1 MNEDNKIFKT
11 NEFSIEVNPVENT
24 KQVKNVQY
32 FSYDENSGLQ
42 LIHILMDGK
51 PLDLPNGT
59 EIRLSAVKLNNQNQK
74 LIYTP
79 EIVNPLNG
87 IVSFVIPRE
96 FLGYQGRIRCGLYIN
111 FSNNQTMHVGYFY
124 INMGVSDI
132 DTNLTEFTEDFWQ
145 GWSEFE
151 AGSTAKMKELEAAL
165 DGEAQRLNEHANQKI
180 TEYDQYIASGKSDW
194 EDFVNQNREIIESV
208 DPGGR
213 VLTELI
219 DSRKSGGI
227 VYPSLSDRL
236 NNTDRQNNL
245 VKSRLFFGDNNV
257 LIGHRG
263 CSGFA
268 PENSKKAFELAY
280 YQGMA
285 GIETDLTN
293 TTDGVIFCYHD
304 ETLDTKTDGT
314 GNPREL
320 TWDYVSTV
328 KLTKAAGYD
337 AYPNTKIA
345 TLDDYLS
352 VAKKYNLII
361 FPEVALSTEDLIHEA
376 LDKIYLYGLQSQ
388 CVILV
393 NKWNYQIVKSYAPN
407 LIRCLIPSWGVAN
420 TDDIDF
426 CATNGIEICGAA
438 FSAGLTAVPQ
448 SFIDYANEKGIYL
461 YGYIINATK
470 DLSRI
475 KDLGIKFIGTDVFG
489 GDN

>member
-1 MNEDNKIFKT
+1 MATITHKITLSTTDFNLVGDIKVRQADDET
-11 NEFSIEVNPVENT
+11 QVFDAVILEHGMIKNFEGLKPFFCLMAREITGQGVSEEPVTDYDGSKGTLKYTVSANAM
-24 KQVKNVQY
+24 QMVGRNDAY
-32 FSYDENSGLQ
+32 FSF
-42 LIHILMDGK
+42 
-51 PLDLPNGT
+51 
-59 EIRLSAVKLNNQNQK
+59 R
-74 LIYTP
+74 
-79 EIVNPLNG
+79 
-87 IVSFVIPRE
+87 
-96 FLGYQGRIRCGLYIN
+96 
-111 FSNNQTMHVGYFY
+111 
-124 INMGVSDI
+124 
-132 DTNLTEFTEDFWQ
+132 
-145 GWSEFE
+145 
-151 AGSTAKMKELEAAL
+151 KELSS
-165 DGEAQRLNEHANQKI
+165 GEWAEQFSTRSFNYTVEKSIYSQPFKDSNYWWTFNELYRIFN
-180 TEYDQYIASGKSDW
+180 EYISGGKNSW
-194 EDFVNQNREIIESV
+194 EDFVDQNREIIESV
-208 DPGGR
+208 DPGGL

-219 DSRKSGGI
+219 DSRKSGDTT
-227 VYPSLSDRL
+227 YPSLADRL

-268 PENSKKAFELAY
+268 PESSKKAFELAY
-280 YQGMA
+280 FQGMA

-293 TTDGVIFCYHD
+293 TSDGVIFCYHD

-361 FPEVALSTEDLIHEA
+361 FPEIALSTEELIHEA
-376 LDKIYLYGLQSQ
+376 IEKIYNYGLESQ
-388 CVILV
+388 CVVLV

-407 LIRCLIPSWGVAN
+407 LIRCLIPSWGAAN

>member
-1 MNEDNKIFKT
+1 MVVKYPVTLSVTESNNVGLIKVRQADDESQVLEVTTTENGVIKSFNGLIPFFCLMAREITGQGVSEEPVKVFDAVNGTLEYTLSANAMQMVGRNEA
-11 NEFSIEVNPVENT
+11 
-24 KQVKNVQY
+24 Y
-32 FSYDENSGLQ
+32 FSFRKELS
-42 LIHILMDGK
+42 
-51 PLDLPNGT
+51 NGRWVEQFST
-59 EIRLSAVKLNNQNQK
+59 KSFFYTVEKS
-74 LIYTP
+74 IYTQP
-79 EIVNPLNG
+79 FKDSNYWWTFNEL
-87 IVSFVIPRE
+87 
-96 FLGYQGRIRCGLYIN
+96 YRIFNEYIK
-111 FSNNQTMHVGYFY
+111 G
-124 INMGVSDI
+124 
-132 DTNLTEFTEDFWQ
+132 
-145 GWSEFE
+145 
-151 AGSTAKMKELEAAL
+151 
-165 DGEAQRLNEHANQKI
+165 
-180 TEYDQYIASGKSDW
+180 GKTSW
-194 EDFVNQNREIIESV
+194 EDFVDQNREILKSV
-208 DPGGR
+208 DPGGTI
-213 VLTELI
+213 LTELI
-219 DSRKSGGI
+219 DSHGDFD
-227 VYPSLSDRL
+227 SLADRL
-236 NNTDRQNNL
+236 NMSDQQNNL
-245 VKSRLFFGDNNV
+245 MKSRLFFGDNNV

-268 PENSKKAFELAY
+268 PESSKKAFELAY
-280 YQGMA
+280 FQGMA

-293 TTDGVIFCYHD
+293 TSDGVIFCYHD

-420 TDDIDF
+420 TADIDF

>member
-1 MNEDNKIFKT
+1 MATITHKLMLSTTEANLVGEVKVRQADDETQLFEVTVLENGTIKNFAGLKPFFCIMAREVTGQGVSEEPVTAYDDTKGTLKYTLSANAMQMVGRNEA
-11 NEFSIEVNPVENT
+11 
-24 KQVKNVQY
+24 Y
-32 FSYDENSGLQ
+32 FSFRKELT
-42 LIHILMDGK
+42 
-51 PLDLPNGT
+51 NGSWAEQFST
-59 EIRLSAVKLNNQNQK
+59 RSFFYTVEKS
-74 LIYTP
+74 IYTQP
-79 EIVNPLNG
+79 
-87 IVSFVIPRE
+87 FKD
-96 FLGYQGRIRCGLYIN
+96 
-111 FSNNQTMHVGYFY
+111 SNYW
-124 INMGVSDI
+124 
-132 DTNLTEFTEDFWQ
+132 FTF
-145 GWSEFE
+145 
-151 AGSTAKMKELEAAL
+151 KELY
-165 DGEAQRLNEHANQKI
+165 RLFN
-180 TEYDQYIASGKSDW
+180 DYIESGKLTW
-194 EDFVNQNREIIESV
+194 EDFMDTESDLWKNFINQNREIIESV
-208 DPGGR
+208 DPGGL

-219 DSRKSGGI
+219 DSRKSGDTT
-227 VYPSLSDRL
+227 YPSLADRL

-268 PENSKKAFELAY
+268 PESSKKAFELAY
-280 YQGMA
+280 FQGMA

-293 TTDGVIFCYHD
+293 TSDGVIFCYHD

-420 TDDIDF
+420 TADIDF

-475 KDLGIKFIGTDVFG
+475 KDLGIKFIGTDFFG
-489 GDN
+489 GEK

>member
-1 MNEDNKIFKT
+1 MNRKTGEIVVPTEPVSRATKITGFTFK
-11 NEFSIEVNPVENT
+11 
-24 KQVKNVQY
+24 
-32 FSYDENSGLQ
+32 SYDKSAGVLQ
-42 LIHILMDGK
+42 FQIKNQDGSPTDLIDATVRLFMYIYQGEEKKEFPIFDNQIITESYMQGIVKYPIPDMLLSYEGKVDANVYIDFPDGSHTDNLAFTFNIEK
-51 PLDLPNGT
+51 SIIDGD
-59 EIRLSAVKLNNQNQK
+59 VQ
-74 LIYTP
+74 
-79 EIVNPLNG
+79 LNG
-87 IVSFVIPRE
+87 E
-96 FLGYQGRIRCGLYIN
+96 Y
-111 FSNNQTMHVGYFY
+111 YFK
-124 INMGVSDI
+124 
-132 DTNLTEFTEDFWQ
+132 DFQ
-145 GWSEFE
+145 Q
-151 AGSTAKMKELEAAL
+151 LL
-165 DGEAQRLNEHANQKI
+165 DGVKQEATDAVNEVLEHANQKI

-208 DPGGR
+208 DPGGL